1 MFKSL
6 LLTITLATATYAAPI
21 AVIESTDFPDSAG
34 PAFTLG
40 AGVNT
45 LTGSVAGCPTCGTDY
60 KDNFSFIIPAGL
72 IFSSGSFFASYNAGN
87 GTTPQLGCITG
98 QGCFG
103 AGYGGGLGSN
113 LFNNGVYDITVRS
126 PYSTSSVIEFPGASN
141 YTFSITLTQ
150 DTSGGGNVPEPATWA
165 LLSAG
170 LLAIAAKAR
179 HRTIV

>member
-21 AVIESTDFPDSAG
+21 AVIESTDFPDTAG

-45 LTGSVAGCPTCGTDY
+45 LSGSVGGCPNCGGDY
-60 KDNFSFIIPAGL
+60 KDNFSFVIPAGL
-72 IFSSGSFFASYNAGN
+72 VFSSGSFFASYSSGN
-87 GTTPQLGCITG
+87 GVTPQLGCITG

-103 AGYGGGLGSN
+103 AGFGGGITSG
-113 LFNNGVYDITVRS
+113 LFNNGTYDVTVSS
-126 PYSTSSVIEFPGASN
+126 PYSTVSVVEFPGASN
-141 YTFSITLTQ
+141 YSFSITLSQ
-150 DTSGGGNVPEPATWA
+150 DTSGGSNVPEPATWA
-165 LLSAG
+165 LLASG
-170 LLAIAAKAR
+170 LAAIAVKAR